1 MDKDGQAK
9 VGRTKCD
16 LCDKVSAYVVGD
28 QLLCEE
34 HATVLSKRASVDI
47 PLKDAGRAFED
58 HHR

>member
-1 MDKDGQAK
+1 MEKDSQAK

-16 LCDKVSAYVVGD
+16 LCDKVSAHVVGD

-34 HATVLSKRASVDI
+34 HATALSKSAAADG
-47 PLKDAGRAFED
+47 PLKDAGRAFKN